1 MPAVLLVLQ
10 WMVNGLPVDW
20 QLSYPE
26 IITTDINRFK
36 NPLYITTFD
45 ILKSIYFNMN
55 ILEIRDLKKYFATQ
69 KAVDGISMSIEQGSI
84 FGLLGPNGA
93 GKTTLIRM
101 ITGIFYPDSGTI
113 FLKGKR
119 FEPETDAKYIG
130 YMPEERGL
138 YKKMKIGEQAL
149 YLARLKGMHKHD
161 AMLKIKDWFKRL
173 EMESWWNKKVE
184 DLSKGMGQKLQFVIT
199 VLHEPDLIILD
210 EPFSGLDPVNANLI
224 KDEIY
229 RLAQN
234 GTTIIFSTHRME
246 QVEEICNHIALVN
259 KGQKILD
266 GTVDHVKQDFK
277 ENLFSIQLENI
288 PESLSSS
295 AFTVV
300 NTKKQEL
307 IVKINNGFK
316 ANDVLGHF
324 ITQSSGIIS
333 FKEIL
338 PSLND
343 IFIKLVEGTPT
354 ARQFQAMDNG

>member
-1 MPAVLLVLQ
+1 
-10 WMVNGLPVDW
+10 
-20 QLSYPE
+20 
-26 IITTDINRFK
+26 
-36 NPLYITTFD
+36 
-45 ILKSIYFNMN
+45 MN
-55 ILEIRDLKKYFATQ
+55 ILEVHNLKKYFATQ
-69 KAVDGISMSIEQGSI
+69 KAVDDISMNIEQGSI

-101 ITGIFYPDSGTI
+101 ITGIFYPDSGNI
-113 FLKGKR
+113 LLKGKK
-119 FEPETDAKYIG
+119 FDAENDAKYIG

-149 YLARLKGMHKHD
+149 YLARLKGLSKND
-161 AMLKIKDWFKRL
+161 AMLKIKYWFKRL

-210 EPFSGLDPVNANLI
+210 EPFSGLDPINANLI

-246 QVEEICNHIALVN
+246 QVEEICNKIVLVN

-266 GTVDHVKQDFK
+266 GTVEDVKQNFK
-277 ENLFSIQLENI
+277 ENLFSIQLEAIPDNI
-288 PESLSSS
+288 NSH
-295 AFTVV
+295 AFEII
-300 NTKKQEL
+300 NTKKEEL
-307 IVKINNGFK
+307 VVKINEGFK
-316 ANDVLGHF
+316 PNDVLGYF
-324 ITQSSGIIS
+324 INRSTGIVS
-333 FKEIL
+333 FEEIL

-354 ARQFQAMDNG
+354 ARQFEKATS